1 MRVFNQRKGTK
12 VALHMGRCQ
21 PMRATRNRADQ
32 VSWSH
37 AGLLM
42 WFVYSSIY
50 LLVNCAMALQNV
62 CAPAASSHSSAVS
75 WHSSVASSHPSAATS
90 HSSAVLLVAQG
101 HSLSVP
107 KSISVSDSRV
117 FHRNL
122 APVQRAHVLV
132 SCSPPCICVLVNPL
146 YTAMPRE
153 RPRMGSK
160 HGGSRGHAT
169 SQRSAPISPS
179 SSVEVA
185 PDQNHPQVSRARRG
199 RDHGRGRLA
208 ECEHAAHPTVC
219 YRIPYTLA
227 NSTFLVSVTIE
238 NCANLSAQAA
248 AHQAIPPEQ
257 GTAPPIDTQRPV
269 TGSSSLATQA
279 APDGPSEPTPVVP
292 TGSVVLR
299 SDSEDSLQFGCRV
312 VEEPYTTDDD

>member
-1 MRVFNQRKGTK
+1 MRVFNQHKGTK

-21 PMRATRNRADQ
+21 PMRATQNHADQ
-32 VSWSH
+32 VSSSH

-50 LLVNCAMALQNV
+50 LLVNCVMALHNV
-62 CAPAASSHSSAVS
+62 CAPTGSSHSSTVS
-75 WHSSVASSHPSAATS
+75 WHSLVAASHPSAATS

-132 SCSPPCICVLVNPL
+132 SCSPLCICALVNPL
-146 YTAMPRE
+146 YTAMPIE
-153 RPRMGSK
+153 HPRMGSRRRGS
-160 HGGSRGHAT
+160 HGRAT
-169 SQRSAPISPS
+169 SKRSAPISPP

-185 PDQNHPQVSRARRG
+185 PEKNRPQVSRA
-199 RDHGRGRLA
+199 GRGRG
-208 ECEHAAHPTVC
+208 
-219 YRIPYTLA
+219 
-227 NSTFLVSVTIE
+227 
-238 NCANLSAQAA
+238 QAA
-248 AHQAIPPEQ
+248 AHQAILPEQ
-257 GTAPPIDTQRPV
+257 GTVSPIDTQHPV

-279 APDGPSEPTPVVP
+279 TLDGPSEPTPRVP
-292 TGSVVLR
+292 TGSVVLH

-312 VEEPYTTDDD
+312 VEEPYTTDDN

>member
-21 PMRATRNRADQ
+21 PMRGTRNRADQ

-62 CAPAASSHSSAVS
+62 CAPAASSHSSAIS
-75 WHSSVASSHPSAATS
+75 WHSSAASSHPSAATS

-132 SCSPPCICVLVNPL
+132 SCSPPCICALVNPL
-146 YTAMPRE
+146 YIAMPRE
-153 RPRMGSK
+153 RPRMGSTRE
-160 HGGSRGHAT
+160 GSH
-169 SQRSAPISPS
+169 
-179 SSVEVA
+179 
-185 PDQNHPQVSRARRG
+185 
-199 RDHGRGRLA
+199 
-208 ECEHAAHPTVC
+208 
-219 YRIPYTLA
+219 
-227 NSTFLVSVTIE
+227 
-238 NCANLSAQAA
+238 
-248 AHQAIPPEQ
+248 
-257 GTAPPIDTQRPV
+257 
-269 TGSSSLATQA
+269 
-279 APDGPSEPTPVVP
+279 
-292 TGSVVLR
+292 
-299 SDSEDSLQFGCRV
+299 
-312 VEEPYTTDDD
+312 

>member
-21 PMRATRNRADQ
+21 PMHATRNRADQ

-50 LLVNCAMALQNV
+50 LLVNCVMALHNV
-62 CAPAASSHSSAVS
+62 CAPTASSHSSAVS
-75 WHSSVASSHPSAATS
+75 WHSSVASSHPSATTS

-101 HSLSVP
+101 HSLSMP

-132 SCSPPCICVLVNPL
+132 SCSPPCICALVNTL

-153 RPRMGSK
+153 CPRMGSTR
-160 HGGSRGHAT
+160 GGSH
-169 SQRSAPISPS
+169 
-179 SSVEVA
+179 
-185 PDQNHPQVSRARRG
+185 
-199 RDHGRGRLA
+199 
-208 ECEHAAHPTVC
+208 
-219 YRIPYTLA
+219 
-227 NSTFLVSVTIE
+227 
-238 NCANLSAQAA
+238 
-248 AHQAIPPEQ
+248 
-257 GTAPPIDTQRPV
+257 
-269 TGSSSLATQA
+269 
-279 APDGPSEPTPVVP
+279 
-292 TGSVVLR
+292 
-299 SDSEDSLQFGCRV
+299 
-312 VEEPYTTDDD
+312 